1 MRTSFFVTSIL
12 ALLGAAGFAQDQ
24 NAAEAR
30 LREAL
35 KQMTVRV
42 QTAEAEAASAKAV
55 QADLETKAKTLT
67 SQVEKLTKDIAA
79 DRATAEKAALAAETK
94 IADRE
99 AELARVKEALEKWK
113 AGHAQIT
120 DLARKAEAGRV
131 ALASKVAGLENRT
144 ADLIRKNLALY
155 KLAEETLT
163 RLEKFSYGTALAAR
177 EPFVGTMRV
186 RLENEIQGYKDRLL
200 DPKLKP

>member
-1 MRTSFFVTSIL
+1 MRKVL
-12 ALLGAAGFAQDQ
+12 AFLSLLPLSATLGVAQEP

-42 QTAEAEAASAKAV
+42 QTAESEAAAAKAV
-55 QADLETKAKTLT
+55 QGDLENKVKTLT
-67 SQVEKLTKDIAA
+67 AQVEKVTKDL
-79 DRATAEKAALAAETK
+79 ATERTAAEKSAAEASGK
-94 IADRE
+94 LADRE
-99 AELARVKEALEKWK
+99 AEVARLKESLDKWK
-113 AGHAQIT
+113 AGHGQVT
-120 DLARKAEAGRV
+120 ELAKKAESARAGLVAKVNALDLRV
-131 ALASKVAGLENRT
+131 A
-144 ADLIRKNLALY
+144 DLTRKNLALY
-155 KLAEETLT
+155 KLGDEVLT

-177 EPFVGTMRV
+177 EPFVGTTRV